1 AREEAKTT
9 GDQERLKLYNDILA
23 NDRHIILFNPDG
35 DGKIAELHGTIN
47 AGTQNVGT
55 LVPGTGTHM
64 GNFNVTSDRSE
75 TFQEKGGK
83 ELAMISWLGGDMP
96 DSVLMNAPSPGYYA
110 DGMAADLAGFSD
122 ALRQEIN
129 HSAAAGNRVETA
141 YVGHSYGGATVGA
154 AEQYGLD
161 ADRVMHVAS
170 AGMGHDIWSPDDLP
184 ASQDDVD
191 R

>member
-1 AREEAKTT
+1 
-9 GDQERLKLYNDILA
+9 

-96 DSVLMNAPSPGYYA
+96 DSVLMNAHSPCSEA
-110 DGMAADLAGFSD
+110 DGMAADLTALPD
-122 ALRQEIN
+122 MLRQEIK
-129 HSAAAGNRVETA
+129 HSAAAGKRVETA
-141 YVGHSYGGATVGA
+141 YVGNSYGGTNDGA
-154 AEQYGLD
+154 AETCG
-161 ADRVMHVAS
+161 VATDQVVHISS
-170 AGMGHDIWSPDDLP
+170 AGLSNGVNSTDD
-184 ASQDDVD
+184 
-191 R
+191 